1 MKTNINCTSLPCPEK
16 DEKNCYSIHNR
27 YFKNDR
33 NLSECDYN
41 LENFLSFLD
50 VVKTETQKG
59 DRRPIYVLDF
69 FERLDEAFDITPLLE
84 WLDSIERKVFI
95 VVPSTYPVERFN
107 HYKTLHIEKG
117 EKEMNEKT
125 TSKVFVGGDKTICH
139 VTNEIA
145 GWLDNC
151 MDSDEEILIS
161 DENTL
166 PLQAYLKAKNYRK
179 VTVYHSEEGC
189 KCNLGN
195 WETKCVPDI
204 TYSDEKNIALAFD
217 CDYGIFTFD
226 PSDFAMR
233 MAVYHL
239 HGQGKATFVYRPEL
253 KKMKITRAKKPRNNI

>member
-1 MKTNINCTSLPCPEK
+1 MKTSNNDVSIPSPEK

-27 YFKNDR
+27 YFKDDR

-41 LENFLSFLD
+41 IENFLCFLE
-50 VVKTETQKG
+50 VVKIETQKG
-59 DRRPIYVLDF
+59 DSRPIYILDF
-69 FERLDEAFDITPLLE
+69 FERLDKAIDAAPFLE
-84 WLDSIERKVFI
+84 ELASLGRAVFI
-95 VVPSTYPVERFN
+95 CVSPSCPIECEQKSFLIEGD
-107 HYKTLHIEKG
+107 KTMEN
-117 EKEMNEKT
+117 KE
-125 TSKVFVGGDKTICH
+125 TSCKVFVGGDKAIGR
-139 VTNEIA
+139 VTDEVA
-145 GWLDNC
+145 KWLDFCIAN
-151 MDSDEEILIS
+151 DKEILIS

-166 PLQAYLKAKNYRK
+166 HLQAYLNAKKYRK